1 MPVVKTIEQL
11 RQELEAK
18 VLELAKLTAYRDK
31 LQAELDAVDRRVALI
46 QGSAAPVAKRR
57 GRPGRKPKAAKV
69 EAAPKA
75 PKAEK
80 AEKKIK
86 GRRGRRAKGGNLVDV
101 IKQVLSGKSDGMR
114 IRDIATAVK
123 DAGYKSAAKDFYTIV
138 ATAMREPGA
147 FTKTGRGVY
156 KLA

>member
-18 VLELAKLTAYRDK
+18 VLELAKLAAYRDK
-31 LQAELDAVDRRVALI
+31 LQAELDAVDRRIRLLHGKAV
-46 QGSAAPVAKRR
+46 PVVTRGRR
-57 GRPGRKPKAAKV
+57 GRKAVTQTAARDV
-69 EAAPKA
+69 DAPKA
-75 PKAEK
+75 
-80 AEKKIK
+80 KKKNKGK
-86 GRRGRRAKGGNLVDV
+86 GRRGRKAKGGTSLLEA
-101 IKQVLSGKSDGMR
+101 IKGVLANQPDGMR

-138 ATAMREPGA
+138 ATTMREPDV

>member
-18 VLELAKLTAYRDK
+18 VLEFAKLASYRDK
-31 LQAELDAVDRRVALI
+31 LQAELTAVDRRISLL
-46 QGSAAPVAKRR
+46 QGKVAPVAKRGRR
-57 GRPGRKPKAAKV
+57 GRKAVTTTAAKD
-69 EAAPKA
+69 ADAPKKGK
-75 PKAEK
+75 KAK
-80 AEKKIK
+80 GK
-86 GRRGRRAKGGNLVDV
+86 GRRGRRAKGGMNLLEY
-101 IKQVLSGKSDGMR
+101 IKQVLANQPDGMR

-123 DAGYKSAAKDFYTIV
+123 DNGYKSAAKDFYTIV
-138 ATAMREPGA
+138 ATTMREPDV